1 MSYGAVGS
9 GFDSRHGV
17 TCWRLIN
24 SVAYILGIGN
34 DWGSQGVE
42 SMATARVT
50 LERPGR
56 SRSPY
61 GMAGLGLAFF
71 LFGCALHDGQASRD
85 YDAGRASRVFSTG
98 YQDVVD
104 IYIEDVEASDLAVA
118 GLDNLSSIDPGVSIS
133 YDDRRL
139 LLKVNNQPSG
149 VFSTPKNDD
158 MDGWGDLTA
167 QAIEMVRSDSE
178 TLAAAESE
186 AVYEAVFTG
195 IITELDSFSRYAGRD
210 QARENRAS
218 RDGFGGIG
226 VRIRIVDE
234 GVKILSV
241 MEKTPAETAGL
252 KDLDVITFI
261 DGQPAAGLSQNE
273 VVRRLR
279 GPVRSAVMVT
289 VARPGV
295 PARLRFR
302 LIRAHIV
309 PQTVKYRAEENI
321 GYLKVS
327 GFNQN
332 TARTLRQKVLQ
343 AKRELGQ
350 DLEGFVLDLRGNP
363 GGLLDQAVSVSDL
376 FVTQGRIVSTHGRH
390 PDSHQFFEAR
400 RDDLASG
407 LPIAVLVNG
416 NSASASEIVAAAL
429 QDSGRGVLIG
439 SNSFGKGTVQTVL
452 RLPNEGELTLTWARF
467 HAPSG
472 YSLQKRGVL
481 PDICTSGKT
490 SDAGALLELARGG
503 GALIERRSNPVKNA
517 AERAALR
524 AQCPVSESDDEIDL
538 QIALRLIR
546 DKNLYKQILRGGP
559 ATAKRTIN

>member
-1 MSYGAVGS
+1 MYHMTNVPLSEAPQ
-9 GFDSRHGV
+9 
-17 TCWRLIN
+17 L
-24 SVAYILGIGN
+24 
-34 DWGSQGVE
+34 
-42 SMATARVT
+42 
-50 LERPGR
+50 R
-56 SRSPY
+56 SRWIHSLY
-61 GMAGLGLAFF
+61 GMAGLSLTLL
-71 LFGCALHDGQASRD
+71 LFGCALHDGEASRT

-104 IYIEDVEASDLAVA
+104 IYIEDVQASDLAVA
-118 GLDNLSSIDPGVSIS
+118 GLDGLSSIDPSVSIS
-133 YDDRRL
+133 YEDHKL
-139 LLKVNNQPSG
+139 LLKVNDQPSAA
-149 VFSTPKNDD
+149 FRAPRRDD
-158 MDGWGDLTA
+158 MDGWGSLTA
-167 QAIEMVRSDSE
+167 QAIDVVRSDSE

-186 AVYEAVFTG
+186 AVYEAVFSG
-195 IITELDSFSRYAGRD
+195 FITELDNFSRYAGRD

-226 VRIRIVDE
+226 IRIRLVDE

-241 MEKTPAETAGL
+241 MEKTPAEAAGL
-252 KDLDVITFI
+252 EDLDVITFI
-261 DGQPAAGLSQNE
+261 DGQPAVGLSQNE

-279 GPVRSAVMVT
+279 GPIRTTVTVT
-289 VARPGV
+289 VARPDV
-295 PARLRFR
+295 AAPLRFD
-302 LIRAHIV
+302 LTRAHIV
-309 PQTVKYRAEENI
+309 PQTVKYRAEDNI

-332 TARTLRQKVLQ
+332 TARTLRLKVLQ
-343 AKRELGQ
+343 AKREMGR
-350 DLEGFVLDLRGNP
+350 DLRGFVLDLRGNP

-376 FVTQGRIVSTHGRH
+376 FVSQGRIVSTHGRH

-472 YSLQKRGVL
+472 YSLQRRGVL
-481 PDICTSGKT
+481 PDICTSGKK
-490 SDAGALLELARGG
+490 SDAATLLEQMRRGG
-503 GALIERRSNPVKNA
+503 AQMVRRTGPLKTE
-517 AERAALR
+517 AERVALR

-538 QIALRLIR
+538 QVALRLIR
-546 DKNLYKQILRGGP
+546 DQNLYKQILRGGP
-559 ATAKRTIN
+559 TTAKRTVH